1 MISPDLLLALLILV
15 AALVVVSL
23 GIAVAVIDCCLNR
36 DQDDDAQLPDEL
48 EVAPSAQP
56 PPPVEAVQMASMA
69 MILLDYVT
77 YPRQNASASASAS
90 AGGGDGSTEASGRTS
105 ASEDCAIC
113 LGPFE
118 DGDWCSVMPIC
129 RHEFHQDCIAD
140 WLMAYNNSCPLCRA
154 QLQWL
159 AVAQDMV

>member
-1 MISPDLLLALLILV
+1 MISPDRPLALLIV
-15 AALVVVSL
+15 VALVVVSL
-23 GIAVAVIDCCLNR
+23 GIAVAAVHCCLNR
-36 DQDDDAQLPDEL
+36 DQDDDAQLPEEL
-48 EVAPSAQP
+48 EVAPSAQ

-90 AGGGDGSTEASGRTS
+90 ASAGGGDRSTEASGRTS

-118 DGDWCSVMPIC
+118 DGDWCSVMPMC

-159 AVAQDMV
+159 DVAQGMV